1 MVVIRLARAG
11 KRKNPFYHLS
21 VTDKRNPRDGRFI
34 ERVGYYNPIA
44 RGEAVRTWVNLE
56 RVDYWISV
64 GAVPS
69 PKVKSIIKNARD
81 EQAIAAQAEEVAEA
95 APVDQSSDND
105 EVAEEVSEDSPVAL
119 ADESVE
125 DAAEQV
131 EGDASEASAQ
141 QEVEDPSEESSEASA
156 QQEVEDTSAESSE
169 ASAEEESASE
179 SEATPKESSDE
190 AEESEDSSGDD
201 SKEDSS

>member
-81 EQAIAAQAEEVAEA
+81 EQAIAAQAEEVSEA
-95 APVDQSSDND
+95 APADQSTDTE

-141 QEVEDPSEESSEASA
+141 QEI
-156 QQEVEDTSAESSE
+156 EDTSEESSE

-179 SEATPKESSDE
+179 SEGKPEESADE
-190 AEESEDSSGDD
+190 AEESEDSSSDNP
-201 SKEDSS
+201 KEDSS

>member
-64 GAVPS
+64 GAIPS
-69 PKVKSIIKNARD
+69 PKVKSIIKNARM
-81 EQAIAAQAEEVAEA
+81 EQAISEQEDQVEEATAGEDLRDQEEAAADASVEEVAE
-95 APVDQSSDND
+95 
-105 EVAEEVSEDSPVAL
+105 E
-119 ADESVE
+119 
-125 DAAEQV
+125 AAEQV
-131 EGDASEASAQ
+131 EGDVAEAPAE
-141 QEVEDPSEESSEASA
+141 QEEEEPSEESSEESA
-156 QQEVEDTSAESSE
+156 VEEDTTDSE
-169 ASAEEESASE
+169 EI
-179 SEATPKESSDE
+179 PKENTVE
-190 AEESEDSSGDD
+190 IQKSEDSSGEE
-201 SKEDSS
+201 SKESS